1 MGATTT
7 KASMAQAL
15 LNFARLQVNPSQPGG
30 QIVPT
35 TVLWAQIRRGV
46 APLI

>member
-7 KASMAQAL
+7 KASMARAL
-15 LNFARLQVNPSQPGG
+15 LNFGLQVNPSQPGG

-35 TVLWAQIRRGV
+35 TALWAQIRRGV